1 MESQVFR
8 RLTVPLFSEEVMMEL
23 RPECSEGFQIWG
35 NGYGEYLIHSEE
47 AWCVKIRR
55 ERPSEDLSGQGAEW
69 QRQGLWAMA
78 RELEAGTHE
87 NLLILIWLPCGAWGS
102 TVNRGSG
109 ETYEEAAVV

>member
-1 MESQVFR
+1 M
-8 RLTVPLFSEEVMMEL
+8 
-23 RPECSEGFQIWG
+23 
-35 NGYGEYLIHSEE
+35 HSEE

-69 QRQGLWAMA
+69 QRQGL

-87 NLLILIWLPCGAWGS
+87 NHLILIWLPCGAWGS
-102 TVNRGSG
+102 TVNRGSR